1 MIPGL
6 VSKMS
11 ESTLASAAKIFPMT
25 DIVNLTGAV
34 QVNNIVPALGTAV
47 CQFLVLNCLTGPVI
61 LGATGNIAVGLTT
74 VLNRPVFLVFSKAAQ
89 KWLINSGV

>member
-1 MIPGL
+1 MIPGS

-11 ESTLASAAKIFPMT
+11 ETTMPSAATITAMS
-25 DIVNLTGAV
+25 DIINVTGAV
-34 QVNNIVPALGTAV
+34 QINNIIPGLGTAV
-47 CQFLVLNCLTGPVI
+47 SQFLVLNCVTGPVI

-74 VLNRPVFLVFSKAAQ
+74 VLNRPVFLVYSKAAK